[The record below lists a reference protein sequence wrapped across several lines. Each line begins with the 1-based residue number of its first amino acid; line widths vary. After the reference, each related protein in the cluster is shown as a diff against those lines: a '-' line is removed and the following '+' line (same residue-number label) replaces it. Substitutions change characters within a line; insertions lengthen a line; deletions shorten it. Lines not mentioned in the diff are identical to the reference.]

1 MTREFD
7 PVKLSVL
14 ANAFD
19 GIVREM
25 TNGLLRSARSSVIN
39 TARDFSCAVLTADNQ
54 LLAAAE
60 GVPVHVFGAGPLG
73 EDMIAL
79 HDDIREGDAFL
90 HNDPYLGNSHA
101 ADHCILVP
109 IFVGGKHLFTA
120 VTKAHQADCGDSLPT
135 TFFATARDVYEEG
148 ALIFPCVRVQRDYT
162 DVDDVVRMCRSRIRV
177 PDQWYGDYL
186 ASVGASRIAERRI
199 QELAEKFGTDDV
211 VDFVEAWF
219 DYSERLAQNAIE
231 TLPEVD
237 LHGESTHDPFPGT
250 DPEGVHIQATVSV
263 KPTQG
268 RVSIDLR
275 DNPDNLPNGLNLTRA
290 TATGAALAGILSGL
304 PETLPSNA
312 GTFRRIEV
320 KLREGCAVGVP
331 KHPHSCSSGTTNLA
345 DRVVNIVQ
353 SSFARIDDG
362 YGSAEGAAGQTPA
375 KAVISGTDE
384 RNGNAYVNQI
394 LVGGVGGPATPY
406 VDGWPTYQ
414 RPVCGALLYHDSV
427 EVDEQR
433 YPILIHERA
442 LVADSGGAGK
452 QRGGLASRVTF
463 EPRVDQVTL
472 TYGIEGKEN
481 PPKGVRGGFGGAAPE
496 AWVEDVSGSEPR
508 AIPVVGR
515 YDLRRGEKVVS
526 ITPGGGGYGDP
537 LERDPQAVLVD
548 VNDGR
553 VSAEAAWEVYGV
565 RIDESGAIDS
575 SGTENQRKNL
585 SHSRGSVPN

>member
-1 MTREFD
+1 VAREFD

-25 TNGLLRSARSSVIN
+25 TSGLLRSARSSVIN

-73 EDMIAL
+73 EDMVEL

-90 HNDPYLGNSHA
+90 HNDPYMGNSHA
-101 ADHCILVP
+101 ADHVILVP
-109 IFVGGKHLFTA
+109 IFIQGRHLFTA
-120 VTKAHQADCGDSLPT
+120 VTKAHQADCGNSLPT

-148 ALIFPCVRVQRDYT
+148 ALIFPCVRIQRDYT
-162 DVDDVVRMCRSRIRV
+162 DIDDIIRMCRSRIRV

-199 QELAEKFGTDDV
+199 HELAEKFGVDDL
-211 VDFVEAWF
+211 VDFVDAWF
-219 DYSERLAQNAIE
+219 DYSERLTASAIE
-231 TLPEVD
+231 TLPEYV
-237 LHGESTHDPFPGT
+237 LHGTSVHDPFPGT
-250 DPEGVHIQATVSV
+250 GPDGVHLQATIEV
-263 KPTQG
+263 KPKQG
-268 RVSIDLR
+268 KITIDLR

-290 TATGAALAGILSGL
+290 TATGAALAGILSGI
-304 PETLPSNA
+304 PENLPSNA
-312 GTFRRIEV
+312 GTFRRVEV
-320 KLREGCAVGVP
+320 LLRDGCAVGVP
-331 KHPHSCSSGTTNLA
+331 KHPYSCSSGTTNLA

-353 SSFARIDDG
+353 AAFSQIDDG
-362 YGSAEGAAGQTPA
+362 YGTAEGAAGQAPA
-375 KAVISGTDE
+375 KSVISGIDE

-433 YPILIHERA
+433 YPILIHERT
-442 LVADSGGAGK
+442 LVADSGGAGR
-452 QRGGLASRVTF
+452 QRGGLATRVTM
-463 EPRVDQVTL
+463 EPRGESVTL
-472 TYGIEGKEN
+472 TYGIEGKLN
-481 PPKGVRGGFGGAAPE
+481 PPKGVRGGHDGTVPST
-496 AWVEDVSGSEPR
+496 WVEDLKTGER
-508 AIPVVGR
+508 REIPVVGR
-515 YDLRRGEKVVS
+515 YDLQSGEKVVS

-537 LERDPQAVLVD
+537 LERDVLAVLD
-548 VNDGR
+548 DYRESR
-553 VSAEAAWEVYGV
+553 VSLEAAVAEYGV
-565 RIDESGAIDS
+565 VITDDAVDEAATAKTRLERLPS
-575 SGTENQRKNL
+575 
-585 SHSRGSVPN
+585 

>member
-25 TNGLLRSARSSVIN
+25 TSGLLRSARSSVIN

-73 EDMIAL
+73 EDMVEL

-90 HNDPYLGNSHA
+90 HNDPYMGNSHA
-101 ADHCILVP
+101 ADHVILVP
-109 IFVGGKHLFTA
+109 VFIKGRHLFTA
-120 VTKAHQADCGDSLPT
+120 VTKAHQADCGNSLPT

-162 DVDDVVRMCRSRIRV
+162 DIDDIIRMCRSRIRV

-199 QELAEKFGTDDV
+199 HELAEKFGVEDL
-211 VDFVEAWF
+211 VDFVDAWF
-219 DYSERLAQNAIE
+219 DYSERLTASAIE
-231 TLPEVD
+231 TLPEYV
-237 LHGESTHDPFPGT
+237 LHGSSVHDPFPGT
-250 DPEGVHIQATVSV
+250 GPDGVHLQATLEV
-263 KPTQG
+263 KPKQG
-268 RVSIDLR
+268 KIVIDLR
-275 DNPDNLPNGLNLTRA
+275 DNPDNLPNGLNLTKA
-290 TATGAALAGILSGL
+290 TATGAALAGILSGI
-304 PETLPSNA
+304 PENLPSNA
-312 GTFRRIEV
+312 GTFRRVEV
-320 KLREGCAVGVP
+320 LLRDGCAVGVP
-331 KHPHSCSSGTTNLA
+331 KHPYSCSSGTTNLA

-353 SSFARIDDG
+353 AAFSQIDDG
-362 YGSAEGAAGQTPA
+362 YGTAEGAAGQAPA
-375 KAVISGTDE
+375 KSVISGIDE

-433 YPILIHERA
+433 YPILVHERT
-442 LVADSGGAGK
+442 LVADTGGAGR
-452 QRGGLASRVTF
+452 QRGGLATRVTM
-463 EPRVDQVTL
+463 EPRGESVTL
-472 TYGIEGKEN
+472 TYGIEGKIN
-481 PPKGVRGGFGGAAPE
+481 PPKGVRGGYDGSEPS
-496 AWVEDVSGSEPR
+496 AWVEDLKTGER
-508 AIPVVGR
+508 REIPVVGR
-515 YDLRRGEKVVS
+515 YDLQSGEKVVS

-537 LERDPQAVLVD
+537 LERDVLAVLD
-548 VNDGR
+548 DYRESR
-553 VSAEAAWEVYGV
+553 VSLEAAAAQYGV
-565 RIDESGAIDS
+565 VITNGAIDEAATAKTRQARLV
-575 SGTENQRKNL
+575 G
-585 SHSRGSVPN
+585 

>member
-1 MTREFD
+1 MTSEFD

-73 EDMIAL
+73 EDMIEL

-109 IFVGGKHLFTA
+109 IFIGGKHLFTA

-162 DVDDVVRMCRSRIRV
+162 DIDDIVRMCRSRIRV

-199 QELAEKFGTDDV
+199 QELAEKFGTEDV
-211 VDFVEAWF
+211 VDFTEAWF
-219 DYSERLAQNAIE
+219 DYSERLAKNAIE
-231 TLPEVD
+231 KLPEID

-250 DPEGVHIQATVSV
+250 DPDGVHLQATVSV
-263 KPTQG
+263 RPSQG

-320 KLREGCAVGVP
+320 KLRDGCAVGVP
-331 KHPHSCSSGTTNLA
+331 KHPYSCSSGTTNLA

-362 YGSAEGAAGQTPA
+362 YGSAEGAAGQTPS
-375 KAVISGTDE
+375 KAVISGIDE
-384 RNGNAYVNQI
+384 RNGNSYVNQI

-433 YPILIHERA
+433 YPILVHERT
-442 LVADSGGAGK
+442 LVTDSGGAGK

-463 EPRVDQVTL
+463 EPRVDEVTL

-481 PPKGVRGGFGGAAPE
+481 PPKGVRGGLGGAEPD
-496 AWVEDVSGSEPR
+496 AWVEDVSGNERR
-508 AIPVVGR
+508 AIPIVGR

-537 LERDPQAVLVD
+537 LERDPQAVVVD

-553 VSAEAAWEVYGV
+553 VSTNAARDVYGV
-565 RIDESGAIDS
+565 LIDS
-575 SGTENQRKNL
+575 DGNVDTSATKERRRDL
-585 SHSRGSVPN
+585 MSRR

>member
-25 TNGLLRSARSSVIN
+25 TSGLLRSARSSVIN

-73 EDMIAL
+73 EDMVEL

-90 HNDPYLGNSHA
+90 HNDPYRGNSHA

-109 IFVGGKHLFTA
+109 IFIEGRHLFTA

-162 DVDDVVRMCRSRIRV
+162 DIDDIVRMCRARIRV

-199 QELAEKFGTDDV
+199 QELAEKFGADDL
-211 VDFVEAWF
+211 VDFVDAWF
-219 DYSERLAQNAIE
+219 NYSERLAQSTIE
-231 TLPEVD
+231 TLPAVE
-237 LHGESTHDPFPGT
+237 LHGSTAHDPFPGT
-250 DPEGVHIQATVSV
+250 GPDGVPLQATIAVR
-263 KPTQG
+263 PEEG
-268 RVSIDLR
+268 RISIDLR

-304 PETLPSNA
+304 PENLPSNA

-320 KLREGCAVGVP
+320 QLRDGCVVGVP
-331 KHPHSCSSGTTNLA
+331 KHPFSCSSGTTNLA
-345 DRVVNIVQ
+345 DRVVNLVQ
-353 SSFARIDDG
+353 AAFAQIDDG
-362 YGSAEGAAGQTPA
+362 YGAAEGAAGQAPA
-375 KAVISGTDE
+375 KSVISGIDE

-394 LVGGVGGPATPY
+394 LVGGVGGPATPF

-433 YPILIHERA
+433 YPILVHERT
-442 LVADSGGAGK
+442 LVADTGGAGR
-452 QRGGLASRVTF
+452 QRGGLATRVVM
-463 EPRVDQVTL
+463 EARDEEVTL
-472 TYGIEGKEN
+472 TYGIEGKLN
-481 PPKGVRGGFGGAAPE
+481 PPQGVRGGHGGTEPE
-496 AWVEDVSGSEPR
+496 AWVIDAASGER
-508 AIPVVGR
+508 KEIPIVGR

-537 LERDPQAVLVD
+537 LEREPEAVLTD
-548 VNDGR
+548 VEDLR
-553 VSAEAAWEVYGV
+553 VTLETARDIYGV
-565 RIDESGAIDS
+565 VIAGGAIDAEA
-575 SGTENQRKNL
+575 TTAQRRDL
-585 SHSRGSVPN
+585 LAAR

>member
-25 TNGLLRSARSSVIN
+25 TSGLLRSARSSVIN

-101 ADHCILVP
+101 ADHVILVP
-109 IFVGGKHLFTA
+109 IFVAGRHVFTA
-120 VTKAHQADCGDSLPT
+120 VTKAHQADCGNSLPT
-135 TFFATARDVYEEG
+135 TFYATARDVYEEG
-148 ALIFPCVRVQRDYT
+148 ALIFPCVRVQRDYS
-162 DVDDVVRMCRSRIRV
+162 DNDDIVRMCRSRIRV

-186 ASVGASRIAERRI
+186 AMVGASRIAERRV
-199 QELAEKFGTDDV
+199 QELAAKFGVDDLI
-211 VDFVEAWF
+211 DFVDAWF
-219 DYSERLAQNAIE
+219 DYSERLAASAIE
-231 TLPEVD
+231 KLPPAE
-237 LHGESTHDPFPGT
+237 LYGSSTHDPFPGT
-250 DPEGVHIQATVSV
+250 GPEGVALQATVTV
-263 KPTQG
+263 EPDAG
-268 RVSIDLR
+268 RITIDLR

-290 TATGAALAGILSGL
+290 TATGAALAGILSGV
-304 PETLPSNA
+304 PENLPSNA

-320 KLREGCAVGVP
+320 LLREGCAVGVP
-331 KHPHSCSSGTTNLA
+331 KHPFSCSSGTTNLA

-353 SSFARIDDG
+353 TAFAQIADG
-362 YGSAEGAAGQTPA
+362 YGTAEGAAGQAPA
-375 KAVISGTDE
+375 KSVISGTDE

-394 LVGGVGGPATPY
+394 LVGAVGGPATPY

-414 RPVCGALLYHDSV
+414 RPVCGSLLYHDSV

-433 YPILIHERA
+433 YPILIHERTLA
-442 LVADSGGAGK
+442 TDSGGGGR
-452 QRGGLASRVTF
+452 QRGGLGSRVTF
-463 EPRVDQVTL
+463 EPRVDSVTL
-472 TYGIEGKEN
+472 TYGIEGKLN
-481 PPKGVRGGFGGAAPE
+481 PPKGARGGLGGAAPE
-496 AWVEDVSGSEPR
+496 AWVEDVESGER
-508 AIPVVGR
+508 REIPVVGR

-537 LERDPQAVLVD
+537 LDRATTDVLDDVRER
-548 VNDGR
+548 R
-553 VSAEAAWEVYGV
+553 VSTRAALEVYGV
-565 RIDESGAIDS
+565 VIAEDAVDGDS
-575 SGTENQRKNL
+575 TARTRADRRAKS
-585 SHSRGSVPN
+585 

>member
-25 TNGLLRSARSSVIN
+25 TSGLLRSARSSVIN

-73 EDMIAL
+73 EDMVEL

-90 HNDPYLGNSHA
+90 HNDPYRGNSHA

-109 IFVGGKHLFTA
+109 IFIGGRHLFTA
-120 VTKAHQADCGDSLPT
+120 VTKAHQADCGNSLPT

-162 DVDDVVRMCRSRIRV
+162 DIDDIVRMCRARIRV

-199 QELAEKFGTDDV
+199 QELAEKFGVEDL
-211 VDFVEAWF
+211 VDFVDAWF
-219 DYSERLAQNAIE
+219 NYSERLAQSTIE
-231 TLPEVD
+231 TLPAVE
-237 LHGESTHDPFPGT
+237 LHGSTAHDPFPGT
-250 DPEGVHIQATVSV
+250 GPDGVPLQATIAVRP
-263 KPTQG
+263 KEG
-268 RVSIDLR
+268 RISIDLR

-304 PETLPSNA
+304 PENLPSNA

-320 KLREGCAVGVP
+320 QLRDGCAVGVP
-331 KHPHSCSSGTTNLA
+331 KHPFSCSSGTTNLA
-345 DRVVNIVQ
+345 DRVVNLVQ
-353 SSFARIDDG
+353 AAFAQIDDG
-362 YGSAEGAAGQTPA
+362 YGASEGAAGQAPA
-375 KAVISGTDE
+375 KSVISGIDE

-394 LVGGVGGPATPY
+394 LVGGVGGPATPF

-433 YPILIHERA
+433 YPILVHERA
-442 LVADSGGAGK
+442 LVADTGGAGR
-452 QRGGLASRVTF
+452 QRGGLASRVVI
-463 EPRVDQVTL
+463 EARDEEVTL
-472 TYGIEGKEN
+472 TYGIEGKLN
-481 PPKGVRGGFGGAAPE
+481 PPKGVRGGHGGTEPE
-496 AWVEDVSGSEPR
+496 AWVIDATTGERKE
-508 AIPVVGR
+508 IPVVGR

-537 LERDPQAVLVD
+537 LEREPEAVLID
-548 VNDGR
+548 VEDLR
-553 VSAEAAWEVYGV
+553 VTVETAREIYGV
-565 RIDESGAIDS
+565 VIADGVVDSDATGAKRS
-575 SGTENQRKNL
+575 QL
-585 SHSRGSVPN
+585 LASR

>member
-73 EDMIAL
+73 EDMVEL

-90 HNDPYLGNSHA
+90 HNDPYRGNSHA

-109 IFVGGKHLFTA
+109 IFIEGRHLFTA

-162 DVDDVVRMCRSRIRV
+162 DIDDIVRMCRARIRV

-199 QELAEKFGTDDV
+199 QELAEKFGADDL
-211 VDFVEAWF
+211 VDFVDAWF
-219 DYSERLAQNAIE
+219 NYSERLAQSTIE
-231 TLPEVD
+231 TLPAVE
-237 LHGESTHDPFPGT
+237 LHGSTAHDPFPGT
-250 DPEGVHIQATVSV
+250 GPDGVPLQATIAVR
-263 KPTQG
+263 PEEG
-268 RVSIDLR
+268 RISIDLR

-304 PETLPSNA
+304 PENLPSNA

-320 KLREGCAVGVP
+320 QLRDGCVVGVP
-331 KHPHSCSSGTTNLA
+331 KHPFSCSSGTTNLA
-345 DRVVNIVQ
+345 DRVVNLVQ
-353 SSFARIDDG
+353 AAFAQIDDG
-362 YGSAEGAAGQTPA
+362 YGAAEGAAGQAPA
-375 KAVISGTDE
+375 KSVISGIDE

-394 LVGGVGGPATPY
+394 LVGGVGGPATPF

-433 YPILIHERA
+433 YPILVHERT
-442 LVADSGGAGK
+442 LVADTGGAGR
-452 QRGGLASRVTF
+452 QRGGLATRVVM
-463 EPRVDQVTL
+463 EARDEEVTL
-472 TYGIEGKEN
+472 TYGIEGKLN
-481 PPKGVRGGFGGAAPE
+481 PPQGVRGGHGGTEPE
-496 AWVEDVSGSEPR
+496 AWVIDAASGER
-508 AIPVVGR
+508 KEIPIVGR

-537 LERDPQAVLVD
+537 LEREPEAVLTD
-548 VNDGR
+548 VEDLR
-553 VSAEAAWEVYGV
+553 VTLDTARDIYGV
-565 RIDESGAIDS
+565 VISDGAIDTQATS
-575 SGTENQRKNL
+575 AQRRDL
-585 SHSRGSVPN
+585 LAAR

>member
-1 MTREFD
+1 MTVAREFD

-73 EDMIAL
+73 EDMVEL

-90 HNDPYLGNSHA
+90 HNDPYRGNSHA

-109 IFVGGKHLFTA
+109 IFVEGRHVFTA
-120 VTKAHQADCGDSLPT
+120 VTKAHQADCGNSLPT
-135 TFFATARDVYEEG
+135 TFYATARDVYEEG

-162 DVDDVVRMCRSRIRV
+162 DIDDIVRMCRSRIRV

-199 QELAEKFGTDDV
+199 HELAEKFGVDDL
-211 VDFVEAWF
+211 VDFVDAWF
-219 DYSERLAQNAIE
+219 DYSERLAASAIA
-231 TLPEVD
+231 TLPEYE
-237 LHGESTHDPFPGT
+237 LHGWTAHDPFPGT
-250 DPEGVHIQATVSV
+250 GPDGVPLQATIKV
-263 KPTQG
+263 KPAQG
-268 RVSIDLR
+268 SISIDLR

-290 TATGAALAGILSGL
+290 TATGAALAGILSGI
-304 PETLPSNA
+304 PENLPSNA

-320 KLREGCAVGVP
+320 LLRDGCAVGVP
-331 KHPHSCSSGTTNLA
+331 KHPFSCSSGTTNLA
-345 DRVVNIVQ
+345 DRIVNLVQ
-353 SSFARIDDG
+353 AAFSQIGDG
-362 YGSAEGAAGQTPA
+362 YGTAEGAAGQAPA
-375 KAVISGTDE
+375 KSVISGTDE

-433 YPILIHERA
+433 YPILIRERM
-442 LVADSGGAGK
+442 LVTDSGGAGRL
-452 QRGGLASRVTF
+452 RGGLATRVTI
-463 EPRVDQVTL
+463 EPRVDAVTL
-472 TYGIEGKEN
+472 TYGIEGKLN
-481 PPKGVRGGFGGAAPE
+481 PPKGVRGGQGGAVPD
-496 AWVEDVSGSEPR
+496 AWVEDIDTGRRRE
-508 AIPVVGR
+508 IPIVGR
-515 YDLRRGEKVVS
+515 YDLRRGEKIVS

-537 LERDPQAVLVD
+537 LQRDVAAVLD
-548 VNDGR
+548 DLR
-553 VSAEAAWEVYGV
+553 ECRISSQAALTDYGV
-565 RIDESGAIDS
+565 VIADGGVDQEATVKTRRERLTA
-575 SGTENQRKNL
+575 R
-585 SHSRGSVPN
+585 

>member
-1 MTREFD
+1 MSREFD

-25 TNGLLRSARSSVIN
+25 TSGLLRSARSSVIN

-73 EDMIAL
+73 EDMVAL

-90 HNDPYLGNSHA
+90 HNDPYMGNSHA

-109 IFVGGKHLFTA
+109 IFVEGRHLFTA
-120 VTKAHQADCGDSLPT
+120 VTKAHQADCGNSLPT
-135 TFFATARDVYEEG
+135 TFYATARDVYEEG

-162 DVDDVVRMCRSRIRV
+162 DLDDIIRMCRARIRV

-186 ASVGASRIAERRI
+186 ASVGASRIAERRV
-199 QELAEKFGTDDV
+199 QELAAKFGADTLV
-211 VDFVEAWF
+211 EFVDAWF
-219 DYSERLAQNAIE
+219 DYSERLATSTVE
-231 TLPEVD
+231 TLPEWS
-237 LHGESTHDPFPGT
+237 LTGSTSHDPFPGT
-250 DPEGVHIQATVSV
+250 GPDGVPIQATISV
-263 KPTQG
+263 KPADG
-268 RVSIDLR
+268 RVTIDLR

-304 PETLPSNA
+304 PESLPSNA
-312 GTFRRIEV
+312 GTFRRFEV
-320 KLREGCAVGVP
+320 LLREGCAVGVP
-331 KHPHSCSSGTTNLA
+331 KHPYSCSSGTTNLA

-353 SSFARIDDG
+353 AAFSQIGDG
-362 YGSAEGAAGQTPA
+362 YGTAEGATGQAPA
-375 KAVISGTDE
+375 KSVVSGIDE

-406 VDGWPTYQ
+406 ADGWPTYQ

-433 YPILIHERA
+433 YPILIHERV
-442 LVADSGGAGK
+442 LVADSGGAGR
-452 QRGGLASRVTF
+452 QRGGLATRVTL
-463 EPRVDQVTL
+463 EARDDDVTI
-472 TYGIEGKEN
+472 TYGLEGKFN
-481 PPKGVRGGFGGAAPE
+481 PPKGVRGGAGGAVPE
-496 AWVEDVSGSEPR
+496 AWVEGVDGSRKE
-508 AIPVVGR
+508 IPVVGR
-515 YDLRRGEKVVS
+515 YDMLRGEKVVS

-537 LERDPQAVLVD
+537 LEREAAAVLNDLRESRITPESAFAVYGVVITDDDVVD
-548 VNDGR
+548 DTATAQLRRER
-553 VSAEAAWEVYGV
+553 VSA
-565 RIDESGAIDS
+565 R
-575 SGTENQRKNL
+575 
-585 SHSRGSVPN
+585 

>member
-25 TNGLLRSARSSVIN
+25 TSGLLRSARSSVIN

-73 EDMIAL
+73 EDMVNL
-79 HDDIREGDAFL
+79 HSDIREGDAFL

-101 ADHCILVP
+101 ADHVILVP
-109 IFVGGKHLFTA
+109 IFVHGRHLFTA
-120 VTKAHQADCGDSLPT
+120 VTKAHQADCGNSLPT

-162 DVDDVVRMCRSRIRV
+162 DIDDIIRMCRSRIRV
-177 PDQWYGDYL
+177 PEQWYGDYL

-199 QELAEKFGTDDV
+199 HELAEKFGVEDL
-211 VDFVEAWF
+211 VDFVDAWF
-219 DYSERLAQNAIE
+219 DYSERLTVSAIE
-231 TLPEVD
+231 TLPEHV
-237 LHGESTHDPFPGT
+237 LHGTSVHDPFPGT
-250 DPEGVHIQATVSV
+250 GPDGVHLQATIQV
-263 KPTQG
+263 KPKQG
-268 RVSIDLR
+268 KITIDLR

-290 TATGAALAGILSGL
+290 TATGAALAGILSGI
-304 PETLPSNA
+304 PENLPSNA
-312 GTFRRIEV
+312 GTFRRVEV
-320 KLREGCAVGVP
+320 LLRDGCAVGVP
-331 KHPHSCSSGTTNLA
+331 QHPYSCSSGTTNLA

-353 SSFARIDDG
+353 AAFSQIDDG
-362 YGSAEGAAGQTPA
+362 YGAAEGAAGQAPA
-375 KAVISGTDE
+375 KSVISGTDE
-384 RNGNAYVNQI
+384 RNDNPYVNQI

-433 YPILIHERA
+433 YPILIHERT
-442 LVADSGGAGK
+442 LIADSGGAGR
-452 QRGGLASRVTF
+452 QRGGLATRVTM
-463 EPRVDQVTL
+463 EPRGAAVTL
-472 TYGIEGKEN
+472 TYGIEGKLN
-481 PPKGVRGGFGGAAPE
+481 PPKGVRGGHNGEEPAA
-496 AWVEDVSGSEPR
+496 WIEDLKTGER
-508 AIPVVGR
+508 REIPVVGR
-515 YDLRRGEKVVS
+515 YDLQSGEKVIS

-537 LERDPQAVLVD
+537 FERDILAVLD
-548 VNDGR
+548 DLR
-553 VSAEAAWEVYGV
+553 ESRITAEAAAEHYGV
-565 RIDESGAIDS
+565 IINNGTIDEKATAEIR
-575 SGTENQRKNL
+575 EQRL
-585 SHSRGSVPN
+585 LTR

>member
-25 TNGLLRSARSSVIN
+25 TSGLLRSARSSVIN

-73 EDMIAL
+73 EDMVEL

-90 HNDPYLGNSHA
+90 HNDPYRGNSHA

-109 IFVGGKHLFTA
+109 IFIEGRHLFTA

-162 DVDDVVRMCRSRIRV
+162 DIDDIVRMCRARIRV

-199 QELAEKFGTDDV
+199 QELAEKFGADDL
-211 VDFVEAWF
+211 VDFVDAWF
-219 DYSERLAQNAIE
+219 NYSERLAQSTIE
-231 TLPEVD
+231 TLPAVE
-237 LHGESTHDPFPGT
+237 LHGSTAHDPFPGT
-250 DPEGVHIQATVSV
+250 GPDGVPLQATIAVR
-263 KPTQG
+263 PEEG
-268 RVSIDLR
+268 RISIDLR

-304 PETLPSNA
+304 PENLPSNA

-320 KLREGCAVGVP
+320 QLRDGCVVGIP
-331 KHPHSCSSGTTNLA
+331 KHPFSCSSGTTNLA
-345 DRVVNIVQ
+345 DRVVNLVQ
-353 SSFARIDDG
+353 AAFAQIDDG
-362 YGSAEGAAGQTPA
+362 YGAAEGAAGQAPA
-375 KAVISGTDE
+375 KSVISGIDE

-394 LVGGVGGPATPY
+394 LVGGVGGPATPF

-433 YPILIHERA
+433 YPILVHERT
-442 LVADSGGAGK
+442 LVADTGGAGR
-452 QRGGLASRVTF
+452 QRGGLATRVVM
-463 EPRVDQVTL
+463 EARDEEVTL
-472 TYGIEGKEN
+472 TYGIEGKLN
-481 PPKGVRGGFGGAAPE
+481 PPQGVRGGRGGSEPE
-496 AWVEDVSGSEPR
+496 AWVIDAASGER
-508 AIPVVGR
+508 KEIPVVGR

-537 LERDPQAVLVD
+537 LEREPEAVLVD
-548 VNDGR
+548 VEDQR
-553 VSAEAAWEVYGV
+553 VTVESARDIYGV
-565 RIDESGAIDS
+565 VISDGAIDNAA
-575 SGTENQRKNL
+575 TTAQRRDL
-585 SHSRGSVPN
+585 STTR

>member
-25 TNGLLRSARSSVIN
+25 TSGLLRSARSSVIN

-73 EDMIAL
+73 EDMVEL

-90 HNDPYLGNSHA
+90 HNDPYMGNSHA
-101 ADHCILVP
+101 ADHVILVP
-109 IFVGGKHLFTA
+109 IFIQGRHLFTA
-120 VTKAHQADCGDSLPT
+120 VTKAHQADCGNSLPT

-148 ALIFPCVRVQRDYT
+148 ALIFPCVRIQRDYT
-162 DVDDVVRMCRSRIRV
+162 DIDDIIRMCRSRIRV

-199 QELAEKFGTDDV
+199 HELAEKFGVDDL
-211 VDFVEAWF
+211 VDFVDAWF
-219 DYSERLAQNAIE
+219 DYSERLTASAIE
-231 TLPEVD
+231 TLPEYV
-237 LHGESTHDPFPGT
+237 LHGTSVHDPFPGT
-250 DPEGVHIQATVSV
+250 GPDGVHLQATIEV
-263 KPTQG
+263 KPKQG
-268 RVSIDLR
+268 KITIDLR

-290 TATGAALAGILSGL
+290 TATGAALAGILSGI
-304 PETLPSNA
+304 PENLPSNA
-312 GTFRRIEV
+312 GTFRRVEV
-320 KLREGCAVGVP
+320 LLRDGCAVGVP
-331 KHPHSCSSGTTNLA
+331 KHPYSCSSGTTNLA

-353 SSFARIDDG
+353 AAFSQIDDG
-362 YGSAEGAAGQTPA
+362 YGTAEGAAGQAPA
-375 KAVISGTDE
+375 KSVISGIDE

-433 YPILIHERA
+433 YPILVHERT
-442 LVADSGGAGK
+442 LVADSGGAGR
-452 QRGGLASRVTF
+452 QRGGLATRVTM
-463 EPRVDQVTL
+463 EPRGESVTL
-472 TYGIEGKEN
+472 TYGIEGKLN
-481 PPKGVRGGFGGAAPE
+481 PPKGVRGGHDGTVPST
-496 AWVEDVSGSEPR
+496 WVEDLKTGER
-508 AIPVVGR
+508 REIPVVGR
-515 YDLRRGEKVVS
+515 YDLQSGEKVVS

-537 LERDPQAVLVD
+537 LERDVLAVLD
-548 VNDGR
+548 DYRESR
-553 VSAEAAWEVYGV
+553 VSLEAAVAEYGV
-565 RIDESGAIDS
+565 VITDDAVDEAATAKTRLERLPS
-575 SGTENQRKNL
+575 
-585 SHSRGSVPN
+585 

>member
-1 MTREFD
+1 MSREFD

-109 IFVGGKHLFTA
+109 IFIEGRHLFTA
-120 VTKAHQADCGDSLPT
+120 VTKAHQADCGNAIPT
-135 TFFATARDVYEEG
+135 TFSATARDVYEEG
-148 ALIFPCVRVQRDYT
+148 ALIFPCVRVQRDHT
-162 DVDDVVRMCRSRIRV
+162 DLDDIIRMCRVRIRV

-186 ASVGASRIAERRI
+186 ASVGASRIAERRVK
-199 QELAEKFGTDDV
+199 ELAQKFGADTL
-211 VDFVEAWF
+211 VDFVDAWF
-219 DYSERLAQNAIE
+219 DYSERLATSAIE
-231 TLPEVD
+231 TLPASVMT
-237 LHGESTHDPFPGT
+237 GASSHDPFPGT
-250 DPEGVHIQATVSV
+250 GPDGVPLQATIEV
-263 KPTQG
+263 KPAEG
-268 RVSIDLR
+268 RVTIDLR

-290 TATGAALAGILSGL
+290 TATGAALAGILSGI
-304 PETLPSNA
+304 PESLPSNA

-320 KLREGCAVGVP
+320 LLRDGCAVGVP
-331 KHPHSCSSGTTNLA
+331 QHPFSCSSGTTNLA
-345 DRVVNIVQ
+345 DRIVNIVQ
-353 SSFARIDDG
+353 AAFAQIADG
-362 YGSAEGAAGQTPA
+362 YGTAEGATGQAPA
-375 KAVISGTDE
+375 KSVISGTDE
-384 RNGNAYVNQI
+384 RNGNPYVNQI
-394 LVGGVGGPATPY
+394 LVGGVGGPATPF

-433 YPILIHERA
+433 YPILVTERT
-442 LVADSGGAGK
+442 LIADSGGAGR
-452 QRGGLASRVTF
+452 QRGGLATRVVLESRNDV
-463 EPRVDQVTL
+463 VTL
-472 TYGIEGKEN
+472 TYGLEGKFN
-481 PPKGVRGGFGGAAPE
+481 PPQGVRGGRGGGVPE
-496 AWVEDVSGSEPR
+496 AWVENIATGER
-508 AIPVVGR
+508 REIPIVGR
-515 YDLRRGEKVVS
+515 YDLLRGERVIS

-537 LERDPQAVLVD
+537 LDRDLLAVADDLSER
-548 VNDGR
+548 R
-553 VSAEAAWEVYGV
+553 VSVEAALADYGV
-565 RIDESGAIDS
+565 VVTDGVIDEDA
-575 SGTENQRKNL
+575 TATARKE
-585 SHSRGSVPN
+585 RIAAR